1 MPIISTFF
9 GIVVRMYFDDHGP
22 PHIHVAY
29 RWSSTGVWTIGPSW
43 NRIGPRPRA
52 CGRWSA
58 FPELTMIKLT
68 AIEQKEGTSLLLRF
82 SDGAW
87 GVFDF
92 ARYLKAGTEMTAPLC
107 DHHFFSRHFIEA
119 GALAWPNGFDLS
131 ADSLYGKLQ
140 AAGKLRFDSKAA

>member
-1 MPIISTFF
+1 
-9 GIVVRMYFDDHGP
+9 
-22 PHIHVAY
+22 
-29 RWSSTGVWTIGPSW
+29 
-43 NRIGPRPRA
+43 
-52 CGRWSA
+52 
-58 FPELTMIKLT
+58 MIKLT

-92 ARYLKAGTEMTAPLC
+92 ARYLKAGTEMTTPLR

-140 AAGKLRFDSKAA
+140 AAGTLRFDSKAA